1 MEDRERHS
9 PSENLE
15 ALKNKRRLAADR
27 VRHLLQ
33 ELEVAEREFAAATEE
48 LTRAMGGVAREAA

>member
-9 PSENLE
+9 PSKNLE
-15 ALKNKRRLAADR
+15 EIKNKRRIAADR

-48 LTRAMGGVAREAA
+48 LTRALDAAGRAAA

>member
-9 PSENLE
+9 PSKNLE
-15 ALKNKRRLAADR
+15 EIKNKRRIAADR

-48 LTRAMGGVAREAA
+48 LARALDAAGRAAA

>member
-9 PSENLE
+9 PSNLDE
-15 ALKNKRRLAADR
+15 LKNKRRIAADR

-33 ELEVAEREFAAATEE
+33 ELEVAEREFATATED
-48 LTRAMGGVAREAA
+48 LARAMGGVAREAA

>member
-1 MEDRERHS
+1 MEERERHS
-9 PSENLE
+9 PPESLDE
-15 ALKNKRRLAADR
+15 LKNKRRLAADR

-48 LTRAMGGVAREAA
+48 LARALGEAAGQAA